1 MAEMARRSALTDI
14 GSGPA
19 LVFLHGWSVDRS
31 FFAAQE
37 ALAADGFRVVVP
49 DLPGH
54 GEREIGATPPTI
66 AGLADD
72 LAALLSDLRPG
83 SATLVGW
90 SMGATVALDLIARH
104 GAAGIAGLVI
114 VDMTPKV
121 PNAPDWPHGLSS
133 GQNMAEAMDAA
144 GRIERDWPRYAPKIA
159 RAMFA
164 PGRPADDPRILR
176 AAERIAA
183 RDPLVMSAIWRS
195 LVAAD
200 HRATL
205 ESLSIPAL
213 AVAGAESQL
222 YGPGVAR
229 WIAAHAPDGEAVD
242 IAGAGH
248 APHLE
253 APAAFNAALVAFA
266 RGLPDRTLSRRPT
279 A

>member
-1 MAEMARRSALTDI
+1 MAEVARRTALTDI

-37 ALAADGFRVVVP
+37 ALAAEAFRVIVP

-54 GEREIGATPPTI
+54 GEREIGATPPSI

-72 LAALLSDLRPG
+72 LAALLTDLRPT

-90 SMGATVALDLIARH
+90 SLGATVALDLLARH
-104 GAAGIAGLVI
+104 GATGIAGLVI

-133 GQNMAEAMDAA
+133 GQSMAEAMDAA

-183 RDPLVMSAIWRS
+183 RDPMVMSAIWRS

-200 HRATL
+200 HRATV
-205 ESLSIPAL
+205 ESLSIPVL
-213 AVAGAESQL
+213 AVAGAGSQL
-222 YGPGVAR
+222 YSPDVAR
-229 WIAAHAPDGEAVD
+229 WIAAHAPDGQAVE

-253 APAAFNAALVAFA
+253 APAPFNAAVAAFV
-266 RGLPDRTLSRRPT
+266 RGLTDRTLSRRPT
-279 A
+279 G

>member
-1 MAEMARRSALTDI
+1 MADMARRPALTDI
-14 GSGPA
+14 GAGPA

-37 ALAADGFRVVVP
+37 ALAAAGFRIVVP

-54 GEREIGATPPTI
+54 GERDIGATPPTI

-72 LAALLSDLRPG
+72 LSALLSELRLEA
-83 SATLVGW
+83 ATLIGW
-90 SMGATVALDLIARH
+90 SMGATVALDVLAHR
-104 GAAGIAGLVI
+104 GTAGIAGLVI

-121 PNAPDWPHGLSS
+121 PNAPDWPYGLSS
-133 GQNMAEAMDAA
+133 GQDMADAMDAA
-144 GRIERDWPRYAPKIA
+144 GRMEGDWSRYAPRIA
-159 RAMFA
+159 RAMFS
-164 PGRPADDPRILR
+164 PGRMEDDPLIHR

-183 RDPLVMSAIWRS
+183 RDPEVMAPIWRS

-200 HRATL
+200 HRSTVENL
-205 ESLSIPAL
+205 PVPVL

-222 YGPGVAR
+222 YRPDVAR
-229 WIAAHAPDGEAVD
+229 WIASHAPDGHAIE

-253 APAAFNAALVAFA
+253 QPAAFNAALAA
-266 RGLPDRTLSRRPT
+266 
-279 A
+279 